1 MTPVAYPFPLLL
13 RLKAGPSLAGGCR
26 RSGFCLLLVRPLRSS
41 RRATIAAHR
50 HAETTVETVR
60 AFPPWSHPLDEDP
73 AAAGRAVSR
82 AVALTT
88 SGGGFCW
95 PSSRSH
101 RNPTNR

>member
-73 AAAGRAVSR
+73 AAAGRGSR
-82 AVALTT
+82 ETMLPTP
-88 SGGGFCW
+88 GGL
-95 PSSRSH
+95 SRKEKADPH
-101 RNPTNR
+101 ELP